1 MTAAVQLELSP
12 VPPPKPAW
20 AVSWGS
26 LTDAAR
32 RQQRERWVELL
43 TPIMR
48 SLAKRRG
55 VEGITASEVVSAGIT
70 AGVLWGETS
79 FIERYPRVYAWVG
92 PWLAQVARRGG
103 LAPKVVSVPGGGQ
116 LQVTRRSER
125 EASHSNRNAVY
136 LDPEFARG

>member
-1 MTAAVQLELSP
+1 MSAAVQLELDP
-12 VPPPKPAW
+12 VPPVAPSW
-20 AVSWGS
+20 ATSWGS

-32 RQQRERWVELL
+32 RQQRERWIELL

-55 VEGITASEVVSAGIT
+55 AEGITASEVVSAGIT
-70 AGVLWGETS
+70 LGVLWGEAS

-103 LAPKVVSVPGGGQ
+103 LAPKVVEVPGGGQ
-116 LQVTRRSER
+116 VHVQRKSER
-125 EASHSNRNAVY
+125 GASHRNRNGIY
-136 LDPEFARG
+136 LDPEFASG